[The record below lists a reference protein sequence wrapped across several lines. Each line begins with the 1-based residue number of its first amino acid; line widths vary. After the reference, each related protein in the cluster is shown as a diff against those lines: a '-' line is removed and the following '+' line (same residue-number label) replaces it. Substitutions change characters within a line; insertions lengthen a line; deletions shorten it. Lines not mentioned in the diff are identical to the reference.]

1 MFNLDLLV
9 GIQGQAQTTVS
20 ALNTA
25 LAMGS
30 GTLEVFATPAMVA
43 LMEQAAVNALSLPAG
58 QSSVGTSLS
67 IIHSAATPIGLKV
80 YASAELVE
88 IERRRLI
95 FSVVVRDEVGQIGSG
110 KHERVV
116 IDEESFIAKA
126 QNRK

>member
-9 GIQGQAQTTVS
+9 GIQGQAHTTVS

-25 LAMGS
+25 KAMGS

-43 LMEQAAVNALSLPAG
+43 LMEQAAVNALSLPYG

-67 IIHSAATPIGLKV
+67 IMHSAATPVGLKV
-80 YASAELVE
+80 HAIAELVE
-88 IERRRLI
+88 IDRRRLI
-95 FSVVVRDEVGQIGSG
+95 FSVVAHDEVGQIGSG

-116 IDEESFIAKA
+116 IDVESFIAKA